1 MVLVLILLLLMKRV
15 EFIVITKTKTILDK
29 HEFDLEGSQIYT
41 KINEYSVANYVIVNP
56 TRSQIFE

>member
-1 MVLVLILLLLMKRV
+1 MK
-15 EFIVITKTKTILDK
+15 K

-56 TRSQIFE
+56 TRSQIFEWNFAYNW